1 MFKIMVKKYI
11 LIFCLTIIIPNICKA
26 DTQIGLEIFKIS
38 PDTNLE
44 LSSQSMT
51 FNNQSQKAHFFDD
64 VVVKYGQLR
73 LLAQKLTFA
82 SRQNEDET
90 NYLTFSASGPI
101 VISNKNNFIYGD
113 EATFVGNK
121 QKLTIIGNVSL
132 HQKDNIITGDKLIL
146 DLKKG
151 VASII
156 GSVKTIIN
164 SNGKIK

>member
-1 MFKIMVKKYI
+1 MFKVMMKKYI
-11 LIFCLTIIIPNICKA
+11 LIFCFTFSISNICQA
-26 DTQIGLEIFKIS
+26 DTQIGLEVFKIN
-38 PDTNLE
+38 PDTSLE

-51 FNNQSQKAHFFDD
+51 FNNQTQKAHFFDD
-64 VVVKYGQLR
+64 VIVKYGQLR
-73 LLAQKLTFA
+73 LSAQKLTFA
-82 SRQNEDET
+82 SWQNEDET

-132 HQKDNIITGDKLIL
+132 HQNDNIMEGDKLIL